1 MFQPYRL
8 NRQNLSYVTHRPW
21 SDKQREIML
30 ICMENAK
37 NITIRFGQRVKTL
50 RLQAGLSQEAFADKC
65 GLDRTYISGIERGVR
80 NPTLEVIGVI
90 ADGLEIKLITLFDI

>member
-1 MFQPYRL
+1 
-8 NRQNLSYVTHRPW
+8 
-21 SDKQREIML
+21 ML
-30 ICMENAK
+30 VRMEKRK
-37 NITIRFGQRVKTL
+37 NITVNFGQRVKAL

-90 ADGLEIKLITLFDI
+90 ADGLGIELDILFKF

>member
-1 MFQPYRL
+1 MERL
-8 NRQNLSYVTHRPW
+8 K
-21 SDKQREIML
+21 D
-30 ICMENAK
+30 
-37 NITIRFGQRVKTL
+37 ITLRFGQRVKTL

-90 ADGLEIKLITLFDI
+90 ADGLGIELKILFDFSC